1 MKTARADEVV
11 RKGDWEESFYWI
23 TLHNKMANK
32 LKEMGDDTAFA
43 RKQLEK
49 HGWAEGR
56 QSTE

>member
-1 MKTARADEVV
+1 
-11 RKGDWEESFYWI
+11 
-23 TLHNKMANK
+23 MANK
-32 LKEMGDDTAFA
+32 LKEMGADTAFA